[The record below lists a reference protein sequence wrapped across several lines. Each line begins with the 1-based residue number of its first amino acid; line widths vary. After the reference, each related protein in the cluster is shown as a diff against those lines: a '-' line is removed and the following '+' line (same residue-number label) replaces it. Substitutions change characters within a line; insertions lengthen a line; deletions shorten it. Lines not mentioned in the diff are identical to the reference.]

1 MGGGDALSQY
11 TIDLQLGE
19 GVDKAAPGH
28 VHQKIEMT
36 EEISTKDG
44 VSDICDEKIPSKGL
58 PESQVEG
65 VGCCTEGHNAGIV
78 DRLGWRTCREGGT
91 G

>member
-1 MGGGDALSQY
+1 
-11 TIDLQLGE
+11 
-19 GVDKAAPGH
+19 
-28 VHQKIEMT
+28 MT

-44 VSDICDEKIPSKGL
+44 VSDICDKKIPSKGL

-65 VGCCTEGHNAGIV
+65 AGCCTEGHNAGIV

-91 G
+91 GQLGKWYKTDFSSNVHQEAQTTCPVGNKEQVTQ